1 LKGKALVVDDDSS
14 ILEVL
19 GIRLASLGFD
29 VTAARTTSEA
39 LAAVEERRYDLALI
53 DLWLHPLD
61 GITLMEEVH
70 RAQPRLPVLIMSGQA
85 TIETAVSAVQRGAFD
100 FLTKP
105 FVKGELQAKVVRAL
119 SQRRWARDRE
129 RLRTVGETLASS
141 GVLERVLDAVAQ
153 AAVETTE
160 AEHSVVFLLE
170 KGTLTPMAQ
179 AGSPPIAWETMRAA
193 AVAAMNKGAPTM
205 MPPAG
210 GHVAL
215 AAPLFL
221 EGGPAGALVTEGPER
236 IEPTEDDLEVLALFS
251 AQAAVAIRN
260 TNELARLRSG
270 ALAALGRIATE
281 VAHELRNPL
290 GGLKLYARHLEQRLE
305 RTGDAD
311 GQEIATKIAGAIDH
325 LTELVTEITAFGRT
339 PELRRRPT
347 DINALL
353 DDCLALVQDRLA
365 EGELRVVR
373 EYDLD
378 CPAAPLDARELRKVF
393 LNLILNGLDAI
404 EGTGTL
410 RVRTSCGAEGIEVL
424 VEDSG
429 IGMTPET
436 VSRMFDLFFTTKP
449 TGTGLGTAIARSVV
463 SQHGGTIHVD
473 SAPGTGTRVY
483 VRLPA
488 TPAP

>member
-1 LKGKALVVDDDSS
+1 MKGRALIVDDDPS

-19 GIRLASLGFD
+19 EIRLASLGLD
-29 VTAARTTSEA
+29 VTAAKTPSQA
-39 LAAVEERRYDLALI
+39 LTAIEQRRYDLALI
-53 DLWLHPLD
+53 DLWMHPVD
-61 GITLMEEVH
+61 GITLMEQVH
-70 RAQPRLPVLIMSGQA
+70 HAQPRLPVLIMSGQA

-105 FVKGELQAKVVRAL
+105 FVKGELQGKVARAL
-119 SQRRWARDRE
+119 SHRRWARDRE

-141 GVLERVLDAVAQ
+141 GVLTRVLDAVAQ

-170 KGTLTPMAQ
+170 KGKLTPMAH
-179 AGSPPIAWETMRAA
+179 AGSAPVAWETMQAA
-193 AVAAMNKGAPTM
+193 AVAAMNKGVPMM

-215 AAPLFL
+215 AAPLVL

-236 IEPTEDDLEVLALFS
+236 IEPTEDDLELLALFS

-270 ALAALGRIATE
+270 ALAALGRIATQ
-281 VAHELRNPL
+281 VAHELKNPL

-311 GQEIATKIAGAIDH
+311 GQEIAAKIARAIDH
-325 LTELVTEITAFGRT
+325 LTELVTEITSFGRT
-339 PELRRRPT
+339 PELRRVPT
-347 DINALL
+347 DINLLL
-353 DDCLALVQDRLA
+353 DDCLALAQDRLA
-365 EGELRVVR
+365 DREIQVVR
-373 EYDLD
+373 EYDST
-378 CPAAPLDARELRKVF
+378 CPAAALDARELRKVF

-404 EGTGTL
+404 PGAGIL
-410 RVRTSCGAEGIEVL
+410 KIRTSCGPEGIEVV

-429 IGMTPET
+429 MGMSQET

-473 SAPGTGTRVY
+473 SSLGEGTRVY

-488 TPAP
+488 TTT

>member
-1 LKGKALVVDDDSS
+1 MKGRALIVDDDTS

-19 GIRLASLGFD
+19 ELRLASLGLD
-29 VTAARTTSEA
+29 VTAAKTTSQA
-39 LAAVEERRYDLALI
+39 LVAVDQRRYDVALI
-53 DLWLHPLD
+53 DLWMDPLD
-61 GITLMEEVH
+61 GITLMERMH
-70 RAQPRLPVLIMSGQA
+70 QAQPRLPILIMSGQA

-105 FVKGELQAKVVRAL
+105 FVKGELQGKVARAL
-119 SQRRWARDRE
+119 SHRRWARDRE

-141 GVLERVLDAVAQ
+141 GVLTRVLDAVAQ

-170 KGTLTPMAQ
+170 KGKLTPMAR
-179 AGSPPIAWETMRAA
+179 AGSPAAASQTMQAA
-193 AVAAMNKGAPTM
+193 AVAAMNKGAPVT
-205 MPPAG
+205 MPPAK

-221 EGGPAGALVTEGPER
+221 DGGPAGALVTEGSER
-236 IEPTEDDLEVLALFS
+236 IEPTEDDLELLALFS

-260 TNELARLRSG
+260 THELARLRSG
-270 ALAALGRIATE
+270 ALAALGRIATQ
-281 VAHELRNPL
+281 VAHELKNPL

-305 RTGDAD
+305 RTGDGE
-311 GQEIATKIAGAIDH
+311 GQEIAVKIAGAIDH

-339 PELRRRPT
+339 PELRRSPT

-353 DDCLALVQDRLA
+353 DDCLALAQDRLA
-365 EGELRVVR
+365 DGEIQVLR
-373 EYDLD
+373 EYDD
-378 CPAAPLDARELRKVF
+378 TCPAAALDARELRKVF

-404 EGTGTL
+404 ESTGVL
-410 RVRTSCGAEGIEVL
+410 RVGTSCSADVIEVI
-424 VEDSG
+424 VEDTG
-429 IGMTPET
+429 IGMSQET

-473 SAPGTGTRVY
+473 SAPGAGTRVS

-488 TPAP
+488 TTAT

>member
-1 LKGKALVVDDDSS
+1 MRHRALVVDDDSS

-19 GIRLASLGFD
+19 EIRLVSLGFD
-29 VTAARTTSEA
+29 VTTARTSAEA
-39 LAAVEERRYDLALI
+39 LAAVEQHRYDLALI
-53 DLWLHPLD
+53 DLWMHPLD
-61 GITLMEEVH
+61 GITLMEHVH
-70 RAQPRLPVLIMSGQA
+70 RAQPRLPILIMSGQA

-105 FVKGELQAKVVRAL
+105 FVKGELQAKVARAL

-170 KGTLTPMAQ
+170 KGRLTPMAR
-179 AGSPPIAWETMRAA
+179 AGSPAAASETMQAA
-193 AVAAMNKGAPTM
+193 AVAAMNKGVPTM
-205 MPPAG
+205 MPPAA
-210 GHVAL
+210 GHVTL

-281 VAHELRNPL
+281 VAHELKNPL
-290 GGLKLYARHLEQRLE
+290 GGLKLYARHLEQRLQ
-305 RTGDAD
+305 RRGDTD
-311 GQEIATKIAGAIDH
+311 GREIATKIADAIDH

-339 PELRRRPT
+339 PELRRVPT

-365 EGELRVVR
+365 EGEIRVVKQ
-373 EYDLD
+373 YDASCPKAALD
-378 CPAAPLDARELRKVF
+378 GRELRKVF
-393 LNLILNGLDAI
+393 LNLIVNGLDAI
-404 EGTGTL
+404 EGPGTL
-410 RVRTSCGAEGIEVL
+410 RVGTSCGEDGIEIV

-429 IGMTPET
+429 TGMTQET

-473 SAPGTGTRVY
+473 SVPGAGTRVS
-483 VRLPA
+483 VRLPS
-488 TPAP
+488 PAGS